1 MIRSAY
7 DRLTIAV
14 RNCDETAISRAA
26 NDLTVRG
33 IVKDAELEE
42 HYNRLNVRLNGREGR
57 RSLNEILKYKQDQ
70 FKNPTYRPKHVSL
83 NNLVQEI
90 DALTDDIRILSRLL
104 NVVGNEIRRRGALV
118 SAMTEERPYLIKVH
132 A

>member
-7 DRLTIAV
+7 DRLTLAV

-33 IVKDAELEE
+33 IVTDAELQA
-42 HYNRLNVRLNGREGR
+42 HYDRINLRLNGRDGR
-57 RSLNEILKYKQDQ
+57 RSLTEILKYKQNQ
-70 FKNPTYRPKHVSL
+70 FKNPLKRPKRVSL
-83 NNLVQEI
+83 NALVQEI
-90 DALTDDIRILSRLL
+90 DALSDDIRILSRLL
-104 NVVGNEIRRRGALV
+104 NVIGNEIRRRGELV
-118 SAMTEERPYLIKVH
+118 SAMTEERPYLIEVH